1 MFVCAVVLSGA
12 AIAFAHCFRLA
23 ARVAFRGDALKL
35 LLTMLRAPRDALEV
49 RGAPLAAP
57 SDADCATMTRALAT
71 GRIMLL
77 SFVVTDGGA
86 DVRALGESGHVYSI
100 VLRAAP
106 TCSCPAFAYRRDA
119 QCKHLAWL
127 KTKVLGAPPDH
138 YIVYQRAYLRLEL
151 AYLLRAPAASALY
164 APRPIREALGIIQP
178 TIIPA
183 DDSVCAVCYDELET
197 SAATLRC
204 AAQCRKVF
212 HHECVRQYH
221 ASLAAD
227 GKPLVCAC
235 CRAPWLDAVAVE
247 TVVTRDF
254 TYTHVSHPH
263 GATPKKQRASSV
275 RRL

>member
-1 MFVCAVVLSGA
+1 MYAIAIVLAVVIALCLA
-12 AIAFAHCFRLA
+12 RTARIAFRRDTLQ
-23 ARVAFRGDALKL
+23 L
-35 LLTMLRAPRDALEV
+35 LLTVLRAPRDAFEV
-49 RGAPLAAP
+49 RGAPLVTA
-57 SDADCATMTRALAT
+57 SDADCATMTRALST

-77 SFVVTDGGA
+77 SFVLADGGA

-100 VLRAAP
+100 SLRSAP
-106 TCSCPAFAYRRDA
+106 TCSCPAFVFKRDA

-164 APRPIREALGIIQP
+164 APRPIREALGLVVPVDASSECI
-178 TIIPA
+178 
-183 DDSVCAVCYDELET
+183 CAVCYDELEA
-197 SAATLRC
+197 SAETARC
-204 AAQCRKVF
+204 AAQCRKAY
-212 HHECVRQYH
+212 HKDCVRQYH

-227 GKPLVCAC
+227 GKPPVCAC

-247 TVVTRDF
+247 TVVTREF

-263 GATPKKQRASSV
+263 GPPKKRRGSV
-275 RRL
+275 SR